1 MRTFD
6 QNEMADFIAIQRLQ
20 ASYADIV
27 TRREWSELEEIFV
40 PDATVTIDMV
50 EGTPFILRTPTGIG
64 EFIGTSIERFEF
76 FEFVILNSVID
87 FGPAGSG
94 QATAR
99 MYMAELRQSREGG
112 RRSTAFGLYRD
123 KYVKR
128 GDDWLI
134 EERKYRSAARTS
146 AREFDVFG
154 FEMSD

>member
-6 QNEMADFIAIQRLQ
+6 HNEMADFVAIQRLQ

-27 TRREWSELEEIFV
+27 TRRQWSELEQIFV
-40 PDATVTIDMV
+40 PEATVSIDMV
-50 EGTPFILRTPTGIG
+50 AGAPFVLQTPAGIG
-64 EFIGTSIERFEF
+64 EFIDRSIERFEF
-76 FEFVILNSVID
+76 FEFVILNSVIE

-94 QATAR
+94 HATAR
-99 MYMAELRQSREGG
+99 MYMAELRQDREGG

-123 KYVKR
+123 TYVKA

-134 EERKYRSAARTS
+134 AARKYRSAARTS

-154 FEMSD
+154 FDVSD

>member
-6 QNEMADFIAIQRLQ
+6 HNQMADFVAIQRLQ

-27 TRREWSELEEIFV
+27 TRRQWAELEQVFV
-40 PDATVTIDMV
+40 PDATVTIDVM
-50 EGTPFILRTPTGIG
+50 EGNPFVLRTPAGIG

-87 FGPAGSG
+87 LGPAGSG

-99 MYMAELRQSREGG
+99 LYMAELRQSREGG

-123 KYVKR
+123 TYVKR
-128 GDDWLI
+128 VDDWLI
-134 EERKYRSAARTS
+134 AERKYRSAARTA

-154 FEMSD
+154 FDVSD